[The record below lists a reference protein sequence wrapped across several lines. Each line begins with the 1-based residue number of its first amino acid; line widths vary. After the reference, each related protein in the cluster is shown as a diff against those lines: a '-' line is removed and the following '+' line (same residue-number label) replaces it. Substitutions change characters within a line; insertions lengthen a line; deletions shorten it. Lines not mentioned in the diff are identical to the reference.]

1 MSQIQCNFCGEVIP
15 KYTIDFAEYEKR
27 NVSLFVCCECYD
39 KVRQLIREG
48 ECDTLCE
55 MRMAEIKSEMEEK

>member
-1 MSQIQCNFCGEVIP
+1 MQLNCSFCGYPIPRETIVIAG
-15 KYTIDFAEYEKR
+15 YDKR
-27 NVSLFVCCECYD
+27 DVSLYVCCECYD

-55 MRMAEIKSEMEEK
+55 MRMAEINSESEEN